1 MGRLAGF
8 RYREIARRLRRA
20 GYRFDRMGPGS
31 HEVWRHESTGR
42 KVTLPRHDGDMA
54 EGTLRAILREACIDV
69 RDFLTGR

>member
-8 RYREIARRLRRA
+8 GYREIARRLRRA

-31 HEVWRHESTGR
+31 HEVWRHERAGR

-54 EGTLRAILREACIDV
+54 EGTLRTILREAGIDV
-69 RDFLTGR
+69 GDFLAGR